1 MALCRVSK
9 RVEEVILALD
19 EKPRTRLELQAELEI
34 GTGTVKKIVDWLIDK
49 GLAEE
54 KPVSRY
60 KAEIRLTERGK
71 HLANLI
77 KEMHKI
83 IEGVQ

>member
-1 MALCRVSK
+1 MYLCKVSK

-34 GTGTVKKIVDWLIDK
+34 GSGTIKKIVDWLVDK

-54 KPVSRY
+54 VPVSRY
-60 KAEIRLTERGK
+60 KVEIRLTDKGK
-71 HLANLI
+71 RLSSLVREI
-77 KEMHKI
+77 REI
-83 IEGVQ
+83 IGD